1 MATVCLFHWKIAT
14 CSSSLHIVYDGVKHG
29 VHYHEKLLPKCVD
42 AAFLKYQRVK
52 MFSILKLLP
61 VAIKTSE
68 RLQAVISALTSGKF
82 YRLPPDMENPAFNVF
97 CTMLFSIDVH

>member
-1 MATVCLFHWKIAT
+1 
-14 CSSSLHIVYDGVKHG
+14 
-29 VHYHEKLLPKCVD
+29 
-42 AAFLKYQRVK
+42 

-82 YRLPPDMENPAFNVF
+82 YRLPPDMENPGYKISCCHEVLNRD
-97 CTMLFSIDVH
+97 MLRSRPMAVNAR